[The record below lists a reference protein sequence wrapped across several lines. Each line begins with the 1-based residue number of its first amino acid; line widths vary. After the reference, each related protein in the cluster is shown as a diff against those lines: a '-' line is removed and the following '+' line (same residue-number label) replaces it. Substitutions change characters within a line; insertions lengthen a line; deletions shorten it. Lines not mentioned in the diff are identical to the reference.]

1 MLSQQLARR
10 QVSSARPS
18 TQRPV
23 CSRPC
28 VRARIFRRD
37 GPLAVEEVAVDEFNA
52 PTKRQRE
59 QLKRTL
65 QELGF
70 TEQAADILAFSKIT
84 NSNCDLL
91 IGDIRASFGVYQAP
105 PPVGPVESVQNGV
118 QDLLERLR
126 LPFLGVL
133 VAAGIFAAIS
143 NLALDELVDGLAKV
157 PGLDA
162 KTLANVQDAIDDF
175 LFDLLQR

>member
-70 TEQAADILAFSKIT
+70 TE
-84 NSNCDLL
+84 
-91 IGDIRASFGVYQAP
+91 
-105 PPVGPVESVQNGV
+105 
-118 QDLLERLR
+118 
-126 LPFLGVL
+126 
-133 VAAGIFAAIS
+133 
-143 NLALDELVDGLAKV
+143 
-157 PGLDA
+157 
-162 KTLANVQDAIDDF
+162 
-175 LFDLLQR
+175 